1 MAKPPIPA
9 KPESAIDAA
18 PPASTPPPVT
28 PPVVATP
35 AAPAPAAQP
44 WATPETSAVGTPP
57 ATPSEPPAGTPLTP
71 EERAANGL
79 SPVEN
84 AGGAADEQVQ
94 PVEPALNAPPPTDVP
109 PVEAKLTLG
118 GDDAE
123 ANAGRV
129 GEAEGF
135 EPSGDDGRPDG
146 FIPGDQT
153 AAGALTPPGGQRPGA
168 PKGLHPSQPVNL
180 QDPYNVNGTARNQE
194 LLAMGHGI
202 KNPLLDEGKAGPSDE
217 DADSAVDR
225 PDDK

>member
-1 MAKPPIPA
+1 MASKTPTPA
-9 KPESAIDAA
+9 KPASAIDAA
-18 PPASTPPPVT
+18 PAASAAPPVT
-28 PPVVATP
+28 PPAVATAP

-44 WATPETSAVGTPP
+44 WAKPETPAVGTTPATP

-79 SPVEN
+79 PPVEN

-94 PVEPALNAPPPTDVP
+94 PVEPI
-109 PVEAKLTLG
+109 EAKLTLG
-118 GDDAE
+118 GDNPE

-129 GEAEGF
+129 GDAEGF
-135 EPSGDDGRPDG
+135 EPTGDDGRPDG

-153 AAGALTPPGGQRPGA
+153 AAGALTPPGGQKPGA
-168 PKGLHPSQPVNL
+168 PKGLHPGQPVNL

-202 KNPLLDEGKAGPSDE
+202 KNPLLDDGKAGPSDE
-217 DADSAVDR
+217 DADGVVDK